1 MVIKISPGKSEE
13 DLKIFV
19 KNLEKEITKDLENI
33 ARKHAN
39 TCNIDLT
46 ISDLRNVSRKIG
58 AAEATL
64 DMMAYRGK
72 GTDFGLSEREVL
84 REKDR
89 RLTELIR
96 NISAK
101 CEFGGKVYREKSG
114 KYKEVYDEYR
124 GKRKKK

>member
-1 MVIKISPGKSEE
+1 MVIKISPGKTEE

-19 KNLEKEITKDLENI
+19 KNLEKEISKDLEDI

-39 TCNIDLT
+39 ACDIDRT

-72 GTDFGLSEREVL
+72 GTDFGFSEREII
-84 REKDR
+84 REKDK

-96 NISAK
+96 NISSR

-114 KYKEVYDEYR
+114 RIKKVYDEYH
-124 GKRKKK
+124 GKRKK